1 MRSKRRSPAHSQK
14 LLPLMLGLPQ
24 DAQQEPSLTCC
35 HSLMPQIELMLPQ
48 RLMPLVLPPCLA
60 ALALHCTLPTYY
72 LILD

>member
-1 MRSKRRSPAHSQK
+1 MRSKKRSPAHSQK

-35 HSLMPQIELMLPQ
+35 HSLMPHIELMLPQ

-60 ALALHCTLPTYY
+60 ALALQLRNP
-72 LILD
+72 